1 MNASLSGFDTHSSR
15 VEERPVLLKELA
27 NGIVA
32 CLQAAV
38 SQRCQGIKG
47 IKGYV
52 LKHAPLNCIL

>member
-1 MNASLSGFDTHSSR
+1 MMNASLRGVDTHSSR

-32 CLQAAV
+32 YLQAAV

-47 IKGYV
+47 YV
-52 LKHAPLNCIL
+52 LKYSPLNCIL

>member
-15 VEERPVLLKELA
+15 VEEHPILLKELT
-27 NGIVA
+27 NGIAA
-32 CLQAAV
+32 CIQAVV